1 MSTTSDLVATG
12 AQSGLPAPKGAASHS
27 RLTFPRLVRAE
38 WLKLKTLR
46 STWITLAAAVVVLVL
61 AAGLIANHLHS
72 NLMNP
77 GAFND
82 PGDRDVLT
90 APLRGFGV
98 TQLIMGV
105 LGVLSITGEYATGM
119 IQATFVAVPKRLPV
133 LWAKLLVFAV
143 LGFSAML
150 VASFAAFFTSQQ
162 ILGSYGI
169 GLAAPHALRIV
180 VALAG
185 YLTLVGLLGLG
196 LGFIV
201 RSTSGG
207 IALLVGVLLVA
218 PGILAALGTS
228 WATTASHYLPL
239 SAGQAMFSDTPAI
252 GGELSPGGGVTVMVV
267 WVAASVL
274 GAMVVVTRR
283 DA

>member
-1 MSTTSDLVATG
+1 MSTASSTVAAGTQPG
-12 AQSGLPAPKGAASHS
+12 PPASHS
-27 RLTFPRLVRAE
+27 PVSGSRVTFPHLVRAE
-38 WLKLKTLR
+38 WLKLQTLR

-72 NLMNP
+72 NLVNP
-77 GAFND
+77 SAFND

-90 APLRGFGV
+90 TPLRGFGV

-119 IQATFVAVPKRLPV
+119 IRATFVAVPKRLPV
-133 LWAKLLVFAV
+133 LWAKLVVFGV

-150 VASFAAFFTSQQ
+150 VAAFAAFFTSQQ
-162 ILGSYGI
+162 VLGSYGI
-169 GLAAPHALRIV
+169 GLGSPQATRVV

-185 YLTLVGLLGLG
+185 YLTLVGLLGMG

-207 IALLVGVLLVA
+207 IAFLVGVLLVA

-228 WATTASHYLPL
+228 WATSASHYLPL
-239 SAGQAMFSDTPAI
+239 SAGQAMFANTPAI
-252 GGELSPGGGVTVMVV
+252 GGELTPGGGLAVMVL
-267 WVAASVL
+267 WVVASVL
-274 GAMVVVTRR
+274 GAVVVVTRR

>member
-12 AQSGLPAPKGAASHS
+12 TPSVPPASHGGVSSS
-27 RLTFPRLVRAE
+27 RLSFPRLVRAE

-46 STWITLAAAVVVLVL
+46 STWITLTAAVLVLVL
-61 AAGLIANHLHS
+61 AAGLIANHLHG
-72 NLMNP
+72 NLVHP
-77 GAFND
+77 GGFND

-90 APLRGFGV
+90 TPLRGFGV

-119 IQATFVAVPKRLPV
+119 IRATFIAVPKRLPV

-150 VASFAAFFTSQQ
+150 VAAFAAFFTSQQ

-169 GLAAPHALRIV
+169 GLAAPHAPRVV

-185 YLTLVGLLGLG
+185 YLTLVGLLGMG

-207 IALLVGVLLVA
+207 IAFLVGVLLVA

-252 GGELSPGGGVTVMVV
+252 GGELTPGGGLTVMVL

-274 GAMVVVTRR
+274 GAIVVVTRR